1 MRRTL
6 LLAAASAMVA
16 AGSALPVRAD
26 LLWDVE
32 AARANARAGGPLS
45 SYDKELLDHW
55 GCESGT
61 RDAYCKKIRHGATT
75 FRRPHHHHKRRAVR

>member
-1 MRRTL
+1 MRKIVLTATGMV
-6 LLAAASAMVA
+6 LLAACA
-16 AGSALPVRAD
+16 ALPARAD

-45 SYDKELLDHW
+45 SYDKELLDRW

-61 RDAYCKKIRHGATT
+61 RDAYCQKIRHGATT
-75 FRRPHHHHKRRAVR
+75 YRRPKRRAVR